1 MKKLNLFMLIQW
13 LVFSPV
19 ILPISVIL
27 GAIEGIKM
35 AFTRA
40 ESDIF
45 EESEV
50 A

>member
-13 LVFSPV
+13 LVFSPI
-19 ILPISVIL
+19 ILPISIIL

-35 AFTRA
+35 AYTRA
-40 ESDIF
+40 ETDIL
-45 EESEV
+45 EIPEI

>member
-1 MKKLNLFMLIQW
+1 MLIQW
-13 LVFSPV
+13 LVFSPI

-35 AFTRA
+35 AYTRA
-40 ESDIF
+40 ESDILDGT
-45 EESEV
+45 EM